1 MLSPDQTAATGDQS
15 SKLNG
20 AGVKTEDKT
29 AGTARGKERKIILLP
44 ESLHCTALLL
54 FGCLLFYSLF
64 SNVEIT
70 EW

>member
-29 AGTARGKERKIILLP
+29 AGAARGKERKIILLP
-44 ESLHCTALLL
+44 ESLH
-54 FGCLLFYSLF
+54 
-64 SNVEIT
+64 
-70 EW
+70 

>member
-1 MLSPDQTAATGDQS
+1 MLSPDQPAATGDQS

-29 AGTARGKERKIILLP
+29 AGAARGKERKIILFLFP
-44 ESLHCTALLL
+44 YTARSL
-54 FGCLLFYSLF
+54 FFYCLF

>member
-20 AGVKTEDKT
+20 AGVKTVDKT
-29 AGTARGKERKIILLP
+29 AGAARGKER
-44 ESLHCTALLL
+44 SSYYHMSYTALLF
-54 FGCLLFYSLF
+54 FGSLLFNCLCL
-64 SNVEIT
+64 NVEIT